1 MNNEHIE
8 VKIPKEIMTEN
19 AFIGPFSI
27 RQSFALLMMA
37 IVAIPIYNLCKNY
50 LGMDLSLAVCMIAA
64 LPFGC
69 FGWIKIHGQPF
80 EKFFKFLF
88 ISLVL
93 TPSRRKYKT
102 ENFYTDIIKEA
113 EKEEYNAL
121 SKKQKKTL
129 EKQKKQKKSK
139 KALK

>member
-8 VKIPKEIMTEN
+8 VKIPKEIMTET

-27 RQSFALLMMA
+27 RQFFALLMMA
-37 IVAIPIYNLCKNY
+37 VVSIPIYNLCKDY
-50 LGMDLSLAVCMIAA
+50 IGMDLSLALCMVAA

-69 FGWIKIHGQPF
+69 LGWVKIHGQPF

-88 ISLVL
+88 ISLLL
-93 TPSRRKYKT
+93 TPSKRKYKT
-102 ENFYTDIIKEA
+102 ENFYTDIINEA
-113 EKEEYNAL
+113 NKAEFETL
-121 SKKQKKTL
+121 SKKQKKNIS
-129 EKQKKQKKSK
+129 KQKKQKKSK